1 MADHDDDKPRRSQNK
16 LLQMAKRLG
25 VDKLRKMIEEGSGR
39 FNDRQLRLFRTLL
52 GVLKGG
58 KKKEEAA

>member
-1 MADHDDDKPRRSQNK
+1 MADHEDDAPKRSQNK

-25 VDKLRKMIEEGSGR
+25 VDKLKKMIDEGSGR
-39 FNDRQLRLFRTLL
+39 FTDKQLRLFRTLL
-52 GVLKGG
+52 GVLGGG